1 MSALCHRCGADM
13 AVGARFCGACGA
25 ATRQHVKQVARRTER
40 AGQEAR
46 RAASALGLVV
56 LITLSGLILGPRL
69 LGDVDPD
76 GWAVALLGA
85 AAVFGAAFAAAWT
98 DGPLRA
104 SLPLPTRPVWLLVA
118 LPAALVTL
126 GAAHVYL
133 GILTQ
138 GASGGVGTREQV
150 TMATWIAVVVLA
162 PLGEEWLCRGAA
174 WRSAVTLSS
183 PRTALLLTAILFAFL
198 HGLGGGYLLELPH
211 RFAMGLVA
219 GWLRWQSGSLLPG
232 VVVHAVHNVVAI
244 TWLGG

>member
-1 MSALCHRCGADM
+1 MRKSCHRCGASLLPD
-13 AVGARFCGACGA
+13 VRFCGACGA
-25 ATRQHVKQVARRTER
+25 ATRGHAHEVAART
-40 AGQEAR
+40 R
-46 RAASALGLVV
+46 RAKQATTRAAAALGLVV
-56 LITLSGLILGPRL
+56 LITLVGLMLGPRL
-69 LGDVDPD
+69 LGERADD
-76 GWAVALLGA
+76 GWPAVLVGA
-85 AAVFGAAFAAAWT
+85 AAVFGAALVAGLV

-104 SLPLPTRPVWLLVA
+104 SLPLATRPIWLLVA

-126 GAAHVYL
+126 GAAQVYL

-138 GASGGVGTREQV
+138 GATDPSDEAVEV
-150 TMATWIAVVVLA
+150 ATAIWVAVVWLA
-162 PLGEEWLCRGAA
+162 PLGEEWLCRGVA

-232 VVVHAVHNVVAI
+232 VVVHAAHNFVAI
-244 TWLGG
+244 TWLS

>member
-1 MSALCHRCGADM
+1 MTKSCHRCGASLLPD
-13 AVGARFCGACGA
+13 VRFCGACGA
-25 ATRQHVKQVARRTER
+25 ATRGHAHEVAARTRQAKQAT
-40 AGQEAR
+40 A
-46 RAASALGLVV
+46 RAAKALGLVV
-56 LITLSGLILGPRL
+56 LITLVGLMLGPRL
-69 LGDVDPD
+69 LGERAHD
-76 GWAVALLGA
+76 GWPAVLVGA
-85 AAVFGAAFAAAWT
+85 AAVFGAALVAGLV

-104 SLPLPTRPVWLLVA
+104 SLPLATRPIWLLVA

-138 GASGGVGTREQV
+138 GATDPSGEPSDV
-150 TMATWIAVVVLA
+150 TTATWVAVVVLA
-162 PLGEEWLCRGAA
+162 PLGEEWLCRGVA

-232 VVVHAVHNVVAI
+232 VVVHAAHNFVAI
-244 TWLGG
+244 TWLG